1 MTSYYFMPLS
11 GKPKATPYGPVENRN
26 FVLAVTARRPSVASV
41 RLARANARAYG
52 ETAMSSATME
62 ASRPSPAESAEY
74 HRTREFVQASDSLS
88 CAHCSEPMTL
98 VAKVEHFATCLF
110 VFQCQRCDHV
120 ETKDKPLA

>member
-1 MTSYYFMPLS
+1 MPVS
-11 GKPKATPYGPVENRN
+11 GGRRQRLTARVENRN

-52 ETAMSSATME
+52 TTAMSSATME
-62 ASRPSPAESAEY
+62 ASRPLPAESAEY

-98 VAKVEHFATCLF
+98 VAKVEHFATCVF

-120 ETKDKPLA
+120 ETKDEPLA